1 MSEGGRAVSSRPE
14 RWPSGGAE
22 VLKGPGLGGYQEEGP
37 GRGVYPGVKT
47 HSSRTAV
54 DWTPV
59 HQVGAARRPV
69 HHLRFVDTLPLQKG
83 VTKEA
88 DVLQKAAWPGP
99 WLARADT
106 S

>member
-1 MSEGGRAVSSRPE
+1 MALRGSR
-14 RWPSGGAE
+14 G
-22 VLKGPGLGGYQEEGP
+22 LKGPGLGGCQEGGP

-59 HQVGAARRPV
+59 CQVGAARRPV
-69 HHLRFVDTLPLQKG
+69 HHLRFVDTLSLQKG

-88 DVLQKAAWPGP
+88 DVL
-99 WLARADT
+99 
-106 S
+106 